1 MDEEIETQR
10 RWCIS
15 FVKNQGYQIMQSDA
29 KPVSITP
36 RHRLPLAYLLNALW
50 CGWEVYAES
59 RGLFLY
65 ANEPH
70 LPPSGWRRRF
80 ILVTTESTFPS
91 LLYFW
96 LEPRITHSDDIF
108 CPWRGCLYC
117 TLSCSFPSLVLS
129 MGISQWSRCLEHW
142 GLLKLTQTFWTLK
155 DLGCF

>member
-1 MDEEIETQR
+1 MKKLRPREGDASHTLKTRATKQ
-10 RWCIS
+10 CS
-15 FVKNQGYQIMQSDA
+15 PMLNPFPSPQGTAFHS
-29 KPVSITP
+29 
-36 RHRLPLAYLLNALW
+36 LNALW

-70 LPPSGWRRRF
+70 FPPSGWRRRF

-91 LLYFW
+91 LLCFW

-108 CPWRGCLYC
+108 CPWRRCLHC
-117 TLSCSFPSLVLS
+117 TLSCSFPSLLLS

-155 DLGCF
+155 YLGWF